1 MAMVALNVLSL
12 LFVHGALPKKSTVW
26 AFSFSFNN
34 VTLRFRKLFCHWSQ
48 ILNLGS
54 NSDTFTN
61 ERNVVGY
68 ERGGEGEGGVRSTI
82 TLPNGEY
89 DNQYVHHSETWR
101 LLHLNEGLETIC
113 GSTPLDARI
122 EHCLA
127 AFVQWTVC
135 LVFWHYGFPRIIF
148 QDQQERWQADVIF
161 TGYPVPPPPLP
172 LLKSSRVAILG
183 VLCLW
188 MVPLVLFL
196 FFPDNLN
203 TKACNPTPCL
213 AVFLDRIILIS
224 WATNYCNCTAVCFMF
239 LGACVG

>member
-26 AFSFSFNN
+26 AFSFYFNN
-34 VTLRFRKLFCHWSQ
+34 VTLRFRKLFCYWSQ

-54 NSDTFTN
+54 NSDTFTD

-68 ERGGEGEGGVRSTI
+68 ERGGEGEGEGGVRSTI
-82 TLPNGEY
+82 TLPDGEY

-122 EHCLA
+122 KHCLA
-127 AFVQWTVC
+127 ALVQWTVC
-135 LVFWHYGFPRIIF
+135 LVFWHYGCPRIIF

-161 TGYPVPPPPLP
+161 TGYPVPPPLP
-172 LLKSSRVAILG
+172 LLKSSRVAIFG
-183 VLCLW
+183 CFMSMNGTSCL
-188 MVPLVLFL
+188 VS
-196 FFPDNLN
+196 FFP
-203 TKACNPTPCL
+203 
-213 AVFLDRIILIS
+213 
-224 WATNYCNCTAVCFMF
+224 W
-239 LGACVG
+239 

>member
-26 AFSFSFNN
+26 AFSFYFNN
-34 VTLRFRKLFCHWSQ
+34 VTLRFRKLFCYWSQ

-161 TGYPVPPPPLP
+161 TGYPVPPPFPYRYSNRPGLLFSVFYVYEWYLLSCFFFSLIIWILRLVTP
-172 LLKSSRVAILG
+172 LLAL
-183 VLCLW
+183 LY
-188 MVPLVLFL
+188 FL
-196 FFPDNLN
+196 IESF
-203 TKACNPTPCL
+203 
-213 AVFLDRIILIS
+213 
-224 WATNYCNCTAVCFMF
+224 
-239 LGACVG
+239 

>member
-26 AFSFSFNN
+26 AFSFYFNN
-34 VTLRFRKLFCHWSQ
+34 VTLRFRKLFCYWSQ

-61 ERNVVGY
+61 ESEMKKCYFHR
-68 ERGGEGEGGVRSTI
+68 
-82 TLPNGEY
+82 LPG
-89 DNQYVHHSETWR
+89 T
-101 LLHLNEGLETIC
+101 
-113 GSTPLDARI
+113 
-122 EHCLA
+122 
-127 AFVQWTVC
+127 
-135 LVFWHYGFPRIIF
+135 
-148 QDQQERWQADVIF
+148 
-161 TGYPVPPPPLP
+161 PPPLP

-203 TKACNPTPCL
+203 TKACNSTPCL

>member
-1 MAMVALNVLSL
+1 MEPCPRNPRYEHLVFTSITL
-12 LFVHGALPKKSTVW
+12 LWDFEN
-26 AFSFSFNN
+26 FSAIGVKFWIWEAIQI
-34 VTLRFRKLFCHWSQ
+34 HSQ
-48 ILNLGS
+48 MWELLLGK
-54 NSDTFTN
+54 
-61 ERNVVGY
+61 RVGG
-68 ERGGEGEGGVRSTI
+68 RGGGVRSTI
-82 TLPNGEY
+82 TLPDGEY
-89 DNQYVHHSETWR
+89 DSQYVHHSETWR

-122 EHCLA
+122 KHCLA
-127 AFVQWTVC
+127 ALVQWTVC
-135 LVFWHYGFPRIIF
+135 LVFWHYGCPRIIF

-172 LLKSSRVAILG
+172 LLKSSRVAIHG

>member
-82 TLPNGEY
+82 TLPDGEY

-161 TGYPVPPPPLP
+161 TGYPVPPPPPSRYSNRPGLLFSVFYVYEWYLLSCFFFSLIIWILRLVTP
-172 LLKSSRVAILG
+172 LLAL
-183 VLCLW
+183 LY
-188 MVPLVLFL
+188 FL
-196 FFPDNLN
+196 IESF
-203 TKACNPTPCL
+203 
-213 AVFLDRIILIS
+213 
-224 WATNYCNCTAVCFMF
+224 
-239 LGACVG
+239 

>member
-12 LFVHGALPKKSTVW
+12 LFVHGALPKKSSVW
-26 AFSFSFNN
+26 AFSFYFNN
-34 VTLRFRKLFCHWSQ
+34 VTLRFRKLFCYWSQ

-82 TLPNGEY
+82 TLPDGEY

-113 GSTPLDARI
+113 GSTPLDARTLSRSVRTMNSMSSV
-122 EHCLA
+122 LA
-127 AFVQWTVC
+127 LWLPSNYLSRSTREVTSWCYFHR
-135 LVFWHYGFPRIIF
+135 LPGK
-148 QDQQERWQADVIF
+148 
-161 TGYPVPPPPLP
+161 PPPPP
-172 LLKSSRVAILG
+172 SRYSNRPGLLFSG

-203 TKACNPTPCL
+203 TKACNSTPCL
-213 AVFLDRIILIS
+213 AVFLDRII
-224 WATNYCNCTAVCFMF
+224 
-239 LGACVG
+239 